1 MTKNPLVNGLGASL
15 YIFLLVG
22 LMTWGSKMV
31 PREDTFMAP
40 IVFLSLFTLSAAVM
54 GYMFCYQPATMYFD
68 GKKKQGMQLFL
79 KTVIVFA
86 TITIALVVLFFSGVI
101 R

>member
-22 LMTWGSKMV
+22 LMTWGEKVV
-31 PREDTFMAP
+31 PREDTWLAP
-40 IVFLSLFTLSAAVM
+40 VVFLSLFTLSAAVM
-54 GYMFCYQPATMYFD
+54 GYMFCYQPVAMYFD
-68 GKKKQGMQLFL
+68 GKKKQGMQLFF

-86 TITIALVVLFFSGVI
+86 TLTIVLVILFFSGVI